1 MRSPAA
7 IIAVLS
13 VLLPVPALTA
23 EPSWEPIGSSDP
35 LASVEIDRASLER
48 DEGLVTVWLRFE
60 FAAPMRGRVRPFQS
74 VLAQYAV
81 DCSRRRHAAI
91 RMTTY
96 SEALGNG
103 EVIDRWDRN
112 PEAWVW
118 RTAGGDPADAAILRI
133 ACDQAPAT
141 VLSNAMTS
149 NPA

>member
-1 MRSPAA
+1 MRDPAT

-13 VLLPVPALTA
+13 LLAPMLASAA
-23 EPSWEPIGSSDP
+23 EPSWEPIGSGDP

-48 DEGLVTVWLRFE
+48 REGLVTVWLRIN
-60 FAAPMRGRVRPFQS
+60 FAAPTRGRVQPFQS

-96 SEALGNG
+96 SEAQGDG

-133 ACDQAPAT
+133 ACDQTPAT
-141 VLSNAMTS
+141 VLSSAMTS
-149 NPA
+149 RPA